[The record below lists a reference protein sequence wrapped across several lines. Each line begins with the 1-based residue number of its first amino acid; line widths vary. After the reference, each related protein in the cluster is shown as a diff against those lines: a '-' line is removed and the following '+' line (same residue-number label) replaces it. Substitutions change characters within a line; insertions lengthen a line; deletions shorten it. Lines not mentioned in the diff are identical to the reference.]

1 MKYFIIILFSIQ
13 FVFSQKN
20 IDKKKYDSIRAHY
33 LTIAKENE
41 VWEPE
46 PDVVKPVIKGSSP
59 SDAIILFDGSD
70 LSKWHHSNSNLPV
83 EWTLNKD
90 KSMTVVLGTGSIET
104 KFEHGSIQLHIEW
117 KTPKVISGDGQSRGN
132 SGIYFQRRY
141 EVQILDSYNN
151 RTYSNGQAGAIY
163 KQSIPLVNA
172 SLPPGQWQVYDIVFN
187 EPKYDADGK
196 QIKSGTFTVFH
207 NGVLVHNNAKIHG
220 TTSFIGMHET
230 DRDSFPLDGQ
240 KGGTHRSLLLQDH
253 GDGKVSYR
261 NIWMRKL

>member
-1 MKYFIIILFSIQ
+1 MKYFIIILFFVQ
-13 FVFSQKN
+13 FIFSQKN
-20 IDKKKYDSIRAHY
+20 IDKKKYDSIRTQY
-33 LTIAKENE
+33 LAIAKENE

-46 PDVVKPVIKGSSP
+46 PDVVIPVIKGSPP

-70 LSKWHHSNSNLPV
+70 FSKWHHSNSNLPV
-83 EWTLNKD
+83 EWTMNKD

-117 KTPKVISGDGQSRGN
+117 KTPKVISGEGQSRGN

-141 EVQILDSYNN
+141 EVQILDSYDN

-187 EPKYDADGK
+187 EPKYNADGK

-207 NGVLVHNNAKIHG
+207 NGVLVHNNTKILG